1 MKGADPVYSLGSDE
15 YIQYVVEKY
24 SRTLLRV
31 AYNIVRSTAESEDI
45 VQDVLLSLITRSP
58 DFESDEHEKAWLI
71 RATVNRAKNTV
82 KRSARFISDENALS
96 LCCEESSGVDI
107 EQRGEL
113 LSAVLSLPNKYSVPV
128 HLYYYEGYSTAETAK
143 ILRLPQATVCT
154 RLARA
159 RAMLKKMLSLDF
171 EI

>member
-31 AYNIVRSTAESEDI
+31 AYNIVHSTAESEDV
-45 VQDVLLSLITRSP
+45 VQDVLLTLITRSP
-58 DFESDEHEKAWLI
+58 RFESDEHEKAWLI
-71 RATVNRAKNTV
+71 RATVNRAKNAV
-82 KRSARFISDENALS
+82 KRNVRLTGEDDAACFYDA
-96 LCCEESSGVDI
+96 ESVDTDRV
-107 EQRGEL
+107 QKGEL
-113 LSAVLSLPNKYSVPV
+113 LSAVLSLPDKYSVPV

-159 RAMLKKMLSLDF
+159 RAMLKKMLS
-171 EI
+171 